1 MGGELPLDRAAAL
14 ELITGCDDPET
25 HGIWI
30 TACHPSMNNI
40 VHVIERVLVLV
51 IHLKMVQL
59 VVCSCLSHASH
70 LSQSLFVR
78 PFNSVPYFFMPKNNS
93 F

>member
-1 MGGELPLDRAAAL
+1 
-14 ELITGCDDPET
+14 
-25 HGIWI
+25 
-30 TACHPSMNNI
+30 MNNI

-78 PFNSVPYFFMPKNNS
+78 SFNSVPYFFMPKK
-93 F
+93 